1 MHRSMQTY
9 TSGEFE
15 GKNTMNLSCS
25 MADLDSWIDV
35 QSEDTRVIP
44 PPPMIS
50 SFADRDLTSSMLINE
65 NLLLEAQKESSRVGS
80 KSSRS
85 DR

>member
-1 MHRSMQTY
+1 MDDALCSVRKRSMI
-9 TSGEFE
+9 
-15 GKNTMNLSCS
+15 
-25 MADLDSWIDV
+25 DLDSWIDI
-35 QSEDTRVIP
+35 QSEERQLLP

-50 SFADRDLTSSMLINE
+50 SFADRDLTSSTHINE